1 MNLSKQITKAKDFC
15 SLMSSKF
22 LTNGELQDYYNT
34 EFKPSDLH
42 SVEVKSFDEVQEVSF
57 IAKI

>member
-1 MNLSKQITKAKDFC
+1 
-15 SLMSSKF
+15 MSSKF